1 MNVNIR
7 IVVYRV
13 ADVEMAIVIDFQTKG
28 CSCHN
33 IVRHG
38 LRTVEVDAVES
49 GAAQDMASTLVVA
62 HDEEFGRYRTRYCSS
77 LSVSSCIGRCQRQI
91 ATGLVPCQIEFIR

>member
-28 CSCHN
+28 YSCHN

-38 LRTVEVDAVES
+38 LCTSEIGAVES
-49 GAAQDMASTLVVA
+49 GATQYMARTFVIA
-62 HDEEFGRYRTRYCSS
+62 HHEEVG
-77 LSVSSCIGRCQRQI
+77 G
-91 ATGLVPCQIEFIR
+91 AA

>member
-7 IVVYRV
+7 IVGCPV

-28 CSCHN
+28 CSCHK

-38 LRTVEVDAVES
+38 LRTVEVDAVEG
-49 GAAQDMASTLVVA
+49 GATQYMARTFVIA
-62 HDEEFGRYRTRYCSS
+62 HPEEVG
-77 LSVSSCIGRCQRQI
+77 GG
-91 ATGLVPCQIEFIR
+91 A

>member
-7 IVVYRV
+7 IVGCRV

-38 LRTVEVDAVES
+38 LCTSEVDAVES
-49 GAAQDMASTLVVA
+49 GATQYVA
-62 HDEEFGRYRTRYCSS
+62 RTFVIAHHEEVGS
-77 LSVSSCIGRCQRQI
+77 
-91 ATGLVPCQIEFIR
+91 AA